1 VVGET
6 VQLKKAGT
14 TLKGLCPFHG
24 EKTASFIVTP
34 ARETW
39 HCFGCGEGG
48 DIFSFVMRRDGIAF
62 PEALRRLAQRAG
74 VEIDERT
81 SREDARRKRLHEVL
95 DTAFAF
101 YHAVLMNSET
111 GAPALAYLRGR
122 GFTDETIERAQLGF
136 APPDWDA
143 LVRTLERK
151 RQIGAAELTEV
162 GLAMPR
168 RSGRGVY
175 DRFRGRVMFPIRD
188 ATGNATGLGG
198 RIMPAPP
205 PTAAETTGLAAST
218 SGIAADQPARG
229 AASVPDSVAP
239 SMPSAG
245 SAAEPAARSRPDA
258 APAPTAAARTAAQP
272 AAQPTP
278 DPDGPKY
285 LNSPATPL
293 FDKSRTL
300 YPLDRAKASIRKS
313 GIAVIVE
320 GYTDALM
327 AHQAGF
333 DNVVASLGT
342 ALTPGQVALLT
353 RYAAKKIVLAYDVDP
368 AGERAGTLGVTAL
381 EQLTRQL
388 AATDA
393 GVELDEVRVARLPD
407 GKDPDEVIRETP
419 DAWREA
425 IRTAAPIVEYLIDF
439 HARTADLRTTGGR
452 ARFIDL
458 ILPTLRTVRNP
469 VLRDGYLQRLRQVSG
484 VEERVLLESL
494 HRSPEAPR
502 GGSFGA
508 GGGAGES
515 RISAA
520 SVLASPDAFDP
531 KAVLRAIDPVERDL
545 LRFLLS
551 VPETQEATAER
562 LAPTDLPSQPAREL
576 WTAMRAVRADPPYT
590 TERVFARLATDP
602 ETQALL
608 VALLERRDAGTDAGT
623 TDLRVASQGI
633 EQCLLRLE
641 LDRLEERT
649 RWTRVELG
657 EAERAND
664 RPAIERLMT
673 QEQHHNE
680 TRKSLQRRMEQA
692 SLLSRPAAARAAGG
706 RS

>member
-1 VVGET
+1 MAVGVAAEVKSKLTVVDVVGET

-24 EKTASFIVTP
+24 EKTPSFIVTP

-81 SREDARRKRLHEVL
+81 SRDDAHRKRLHDVL

-101 YHAVLMNSET
+101 YHAVLLNSET
-111 GAPALAYLRGR
+111 GAAALAYLRRR
-122 GFTDETIERAQLGF
+122 GFTDESIERAQLGF
-136 APPDWDA
+136 APPDWDS

-151 RQIGAAELTEV
+151 RQIGSAELVEV
-162 GLAMPR
+162 GLATPR
-168 RSGRGVY
+168 RGGRGVY
-175 DRFRGRVMFPIRD
+175 DRFRGRVLFPIRD

-198 RIMPAPP
+198 RILPPA
-205 PTAAETTGLAAST
+205 
-218 SGIAADQPARG
+218 
-229 AASVPDSVAP
+229 
-239 SMPSAG
+239 
-245 SAAEPAARSRPDA
+245 
-258 APAPTAAARTAAQP
+258 APTATTAPDAVPAPDAPEGARPTDAAADARPADGRRP
-272 AAQPTP
+272 AAGPAP

-300 YPLDRAKASIRKS
+300 YPLDRAKAAIRKS

-381 EQLTRQL
+381 EGLTRQL

-407 GKDPDEVIRETP
+407 GKDPDELIRDAP

-425 IRTAAPIVEYLIDF
+425 IRTAAPIVDYLIDF
-439 HARTADLRTTGGR
+439 HARTADMRTTGGR

-484 VEERVLLESL
+484 VEERVLLEAL
-494 HRSPEAPR
+494 HRAPDAVR
-502 GGSFGA
+502 GGSA
-508 GGGAGES
+508 GPGAGES
-515 RISAA
+515 RITAA
-520 SVLASPDAFDP
+520 SVLGSPDAFDP
-531 KAVLRAIDPVERDL
+531 KAVLRAIDPVERDI

-562 LAPTDLPSQPAREL
+562 LAPVDLPSQPAREL
-576 WTAMRAVRADPPYT
+576 WAAMLAARADPPYT
-590 TERVFARLATDP
+590 TERVFARLAADP

-608 VALLERRDAGTDAGT
+608 VALLERRDAGSDAGT
-623 TDLRVASQGI
+623 TDPRVASQGI

-649 RWTRVELG
+649 RWTRMELG
-657 EAERAND
+657 EAERTND
-664 RPAIERLMT
+664 REAIERLMT

-692 SLLSRPAAARAAGG
+692 SLLGRPAAARAAGG

>member
-1 VVGET
+1 LAVGVAAEVKSKLTVVDVVGET

-24 EKTASFIVTP
+24 EKTPSFIVTP

-81 SREDARRKRLHEVL
+81 SREDAHRKRLHDVL

-101 YHAVLMNSET
+101 YHAVLLGSDT
-111 GAPALAYLRGR
+111 GAAALAYLRGR
-122 GFTDETIERAQLGF
+122 GFTDESIERAQLGF

-151 RQIGAAELTEV
+151 RQIGAAELIEV
-162 GLAMPR
+162 GLATPR
-168 RSGRGVY
+168 KSGRGVY
-175 DRFRGRVMFPIRD
+175 DRFRGRVLFPIRD

-198 RIMPAPP
+198 RILPAASPAAGGPPAPD
-205 PTAAETTGLAAST
+205 G
-218 SGIAADQPARG
+218 G
-229 AASVPDSVAP
+229 
-239 SMPSAG
+239 
-245 SAAEPAARSRPDA
+245 
-258 APAPTAAARTAAQP
+258 PAPVP
-272 AAQPTP
+272 EG
-278 DPDGPKY
+278 DGPKY
-285 LNSPATPL
+285 LTSPATPL

-300 YPLDRAKASIRKS
+300 YPLDRAKAAIRKS

-368 AGERAGTLGVTAL
+368 AGQRAGTLGVTAL

-407 GKDPDEVIRETP
+407 GKDPDEVIRDAP

-425 IRTAAPIVEYLIDF
+425 IRTAAPIVDYLIDF
-439 HARTADLRTTGGR
+439 HARSADLRTTGGR
-452 ARFIDL
+452 ARFIDA

-469 VLRDGYLQRLRQVSG
+469 VLRDGYLQQLRQVSG

-494 HRSPEAPR
+494 HRAPEVAR
-502 GGSFGA
+502 GGSFVP
-508 GGGAGES
+508 GAGEG

-531 KAVLRAIDPVERDL
+531 KAVLRAIEPVERDL

-551 VPETQEATAER
+551 VPETQESTAER
-562 LAPTDLPSQPAREL
+562 LAPADLPSQPAREL
-576 WTAMRAVRADPPYT
+576 WTAMLALREDPPYT
-590 TERVFARLATDP
+590 TERVFARLAADA

-623 TDLRVASQGI
+623 TDPRVASQGI

>member
-1 VVGET
+1 MAVGVAAEVKSKLTVVDVVGET

-24 EKTASFIVTP
+24 EKTPSFIVTP
-34 ARETW
+34 GRETW

-81 SREDARRKRLHEVL
+81 SREDAHRKRLHDVL

-101 YHAVLMNSET
+101 YHAVLLNSET

-122 GFTDETIERAQLGF
+122 GFADESIERAQLGF

-151 RQIGAAELTEV
+151 RQIGAPELIEA
-162 GLAMPR
+162 GLATPR
-168 RSGRGVY
+168 KSGRGVY
-175 DRFRGRVMFPIRD
+175 DRFRGRVLFPIRD

-198 RIMPAPP
+198 RILPAPP
-205 PTAAETTGLAAST
+205 PPT
-218 SGIAADQPARG
+218 IATPDPAL
-229 AASVPDSVAP
+229 
-239 SMPSAG
+239 
-245 SAAEPAARSRPDA
+245 
-258 APAPTAAARTAAQP
+258 APAP
-272 AAQPTP
+272 
-278 DPDGPKY
+278 DSDGPKY

-300 YPLDRAKASIRKS
+300 YPLDRAKAAIRKS

-333 DNVVASLGT
+333 ENVVASLGT

-381 EQLTRQL
+381 EALTRQL

-407 GKDPDEVIRETP
+407 GMDPDELIRDAP

-425 IRTAAPIVEYLIDF
+425 IRTAAPIVDYLIDF
-439 HARTADLRTTGGR
+439 HARTADMRTTGGR

-494 HRSPEAPR
+494 HRAPEAVR
-502 GGSFGA
+502 GGSTGA
-508 GGGAGES
+508 GAGES
-515 RISAA
+515 RITAA
-520 SVLASPDAFDP
+520 SVLGSPDAFDP
-531 KAVLRAIDPVERDL
+531 KAVLRAIDPVERDI

-562 LAPTDLPSQPAREL
+562 LAPADLPSQPAREL
-576 WTAMRAVRADPPYT
+576 WAAMLAARADPPYT
-590 TERVFARLATDP
+590 TERVFVRLAADP

-623 TDLRVASQGI
+623 TDPRVATQGI

-641 LDRLEERT
+641 LDGLEERT
-649 RWTRVELG
+649 RWTRMELG
-657 EAERAND
+657 EAERTND
-664 RPAIERLMT
+664 REAIERLMT

-692 SLLSRPAAARAAGG
+692 SLLGRPAAARAAGG

>member
-1 VVGET
+1 MTVGVAAEVKSKLTVVDVVGET

-24 EKTASFIVTP
+24 EKTPSFIVTP

-48 DIFSFVMRRDGIAF
+48 DIFSFVMRRDGVAF

-81 SREDARRKRLHEVL
+81 TREDAHRKRLHDVL

-101 YHAVLMNSET
+101 YHAVLTNSET

-122 GFTDETIERAQLGF
+122 GFTDESIERAQLGF

-151 RQIGAAELTEV
+151 RQIGPAELTEV

-175 DRFRGRVMFPIRD
+175 DRFRGRVLFPIRD

-198 RIMPAPP
+198 RILPVTAPA
-205 PTAAETTGLAAST
+205 
-218 SGIAADQPARG
+218 
-229 AASVPDSVAP
+229 
-239 SMPSAG
+239 AG
-245 SAAEPAARSRPDA
+245 EQSPHEASAA
-258 APAPTAAARTAAQP
+258 
-272 AAQPTP
+272 P

-300 YPLDRAKASIRKS
+300 YPLDRAKAAIRKS

-407 GKDPDEVIRETP
+407 GKDPDEVIRDAP
-419 DAWREA
+419 DTWREA
-425 IRTAAPIVEYLIDF
+425 VRTAAPIVEYLIDF
-439 HARTADLRTTGGR
+439 HARSADLRTTGGR
-452 ARFIDL
+452 ARFVDA

-469 VLRDGYLQRLRQVSG
+469 VLRDGYLQQLRQVSG

-494 HRSPEAPR
+494 HRAPETPR
-502 GGSFGA
+502 GGAA
-508 GGGAGES
+508 GPGGEG
-515 RISAA
+515 RISAV
-520 SVLASPDAFDP
+520 SVLSSPDAFDP

-545 LRFLLS
+545 LRLLLS

-562 LAPTDLPSQPAREL
+562 LAPADLPSQPAREL
-576 WTAMRAVRADPPYT
+576 WTAMLALREDPPYT
-590 TERVFARLATDP
+590 TERVFARLTADP

-664 RPAIERLMT
+664 RATIERLMT
-673 QEQHHNE
+673 DEQHHNE

>member
-1 VVGET
+1 LAVGVAAEVKTKLTVVDVVGET

-101 YHAVLMNSET
+101 YHAVLLNSET
-111 GAPALAYLRGR
+111 GAAALAYLRGR
-122 GFTDETIERAQLGF
+122 GFTDESIERAQLGF

-168 RSGRGVY
+168 KSGRGVY
-175 DRFRGRVMFPIRD
+175 DRFRGRVLFPIRD

-198 RIMPAPP
+198 RILPAAP
-205 PTAAETTGLAAST
+205 PTAAIASDPT
-218 SGIAADQPARG
+218 A
-229 AASVPDSVAP
+229 
-239 SMPSAG
+239 
-245 SAAEPAARSRPDA
+245 PDA
-258 APAPTAAARTAAQP
+258 TAPDAAAQP
-272 AAQPTP
+272 AAAVRPAGQPAP

-300 YPLDRAKASIRKS
+300 YPLDRAKAAIRKS

-407 GKDPDEVIRETP
+407 GKDPDEVIRDSP

-425 IRTAAPIVEYLIDF
+425 IRTAAPIVEYLIEF
-439 HARTADLRTTGGR
+439 HARSADMRTTGGR
-452 ARFIDL
+452 ARFIDA

-469 VLRDGYLQRLRQVSG
+469 VLRDGYLQQLRQVSG

-494 HRSPEAPR
+494 HRAPEVAR

-508 GGGAGES
+508 GGGES

-520 SVLASPDAFDP
+520 TVLASPDAFDP

-576 WTAMRAVRADPPYT
+576 WTAMLAARQDPPYT
-590 TERVFARLATDP
+590 TERVFARLVADP

-608 VALLERRDAGTDAGT
+608 VALLERRDAGTDAST

-664 RPAIERLMT
+664 RPAIDLLMA

-692 SLLSRPAAARAAGG
+692 SLLSRPAAARAAARTAGG

>member
-1 VVGET
+1 MAVGVAAEVKSKLTVVDVVGET

-24 EKTASFIVTP
+24 EKTPSFIVTP
-34 ARETW
+34 GRETW

-81 SREDARRKRLHEVL
+81 SREDAHRKRLHDVL

-101 YHAVLMNSET
+101 YHAVLLNSET

-122 GFTDETIERAQLGF
+122 GFTDESIERAQLGF
-136 APPDWDA
+136 APSDWDA

-151 RQIGAAELTEV
+151 RQIGAPELIEV
-162 GLAMPR
+162 GLATPR
-168 RSGRGVY
+168 KSGRGVY
-175 DRFRGRVMFPIRD
+175 DRFRGRVLFPIRD

-198 RIMPAPP
+198 RILPAPP
-205 PTAAETTGLAAST
+205 PPT
-218 SGIAADQPARG
+218 IATPDPAL
-229 AASVPDSVAP
+229 
-239 SMPSAG
+239 
-245 SAAEPAARSRPDA
+245 
-258 APAPTAAARTAAQP
+258 APAP
-272 AAQPTP
+272 
-278 DPDGPKY
+278 DSDGPKY

-300 YPLDRAKASIRKS
+300 YPLDRAKAAIRKS

-381 EQLTRQL
+381 EALTRQL

-407 GKDPDEVIRETP
+407 GMDPDELIRDAP

-425 IRTAAPIVEYLIDF
+425 IRTAAPIVDYLIDF
-439 HARTADLRTTGGR
+439 HARTADMRTTGGR

-469 VLRDGYLQRLRQVSG
+469 VLRDGYLQRVRQVSG

-494 HRSPEAPR
+494 HRAPEAMR
-502 GGSFGA
+502 GGSTGA
-508 GGGAGES
+508 GAGES
-515 RISAA
+515 RITAA
-520 SVLASPDAFDP
+520 SVLGSPDAFDP
-531 KAVLRAIDPVERDL
+531 KAVLRAIDPVERDI

-562 LAPTDLPSQPAREL
+562 LAPADLPSQPAREL
-576 WTAMRAVRADPPYT
+576 WAAMLAARADPPYT
-590 TERVFARLATDP
+590 TERVFVRLAADP

-623 TDLRVASQGI
+623 TDPRVATQGI

-649 RWTRVELG
+649 RWTRMELG
-657 EAERAND
+657 EAERTND
-664 RPAIERLMT
+664 REAIERLMT

-692 SLLSRPAAARAAGG
+692 SLLGRPAAARAAGG

>member
-1 VVGET
+1 MTGGGAAEVKSKLTVGDVVGET

-24 EKTASFIVTP
+24 EKTPSFIVTP

-48 DIFSFVMRRDGIAF
+48 DIFSFVMRRDGVAF

-81 SREDARRKRLHEVL
+81 TREDAHRKRLHDVL

-101 YHAVLMNSET
+101 YHAVLTNSET

-122 GFTDETIERAQLGF
+122 GFTDESIERAQLGF

-151 RQIGAAELTEV
+151 RQIGPAELTEV

-175 DRFRGRVMFPIRD
+175 DRFRGRVLFPIRD

-198 RIMPAPP
+198 RILPVTAPA
-205 PTAAETTGLAAST
+205 
-218 SGIAADQPARG
+218 
-229 AASVPDSVAP
+229 
-239 SMPSAG
+239 AG
-245 SAAEPAARSRPDA
+245 EQSPHEASAA
-258 APAPTAAARTAAQP
+258 
-272 AAQPTP
+272 P

-300 YPLDRAKASIRKS
+300 YPLDRAKAAIRKS

-407 GKDPDEVIRETP
+407 GKDPDEVIRDAP
-419 DAWREA
+419 DTWREA
-425 IRTAAPIVEYLIDF
+425 VRTAAPIVEYLIDF
-439 HARTADLRTTGGR
+439 HARSADLRTTGGR
-452 ARFIDL
+452 ARFVDA

-469 VLRDGYLQRLRQVSG
+469 VLRDGYLQQLRQVSG

-494 HRSPEAPR
+494 HRAPETPR
-502 GGSFGA
+502 GGAA
-508 GGGAGES
+508 GPGGEG
-515 RISAA
+515 RISAV
-520 SVLASPDAFDP
+520 SVLSSPDAFDP

-545 LRFLLS
+545 LRLLLS

-562 LAPTDLPSQPAREL
+562 LAPADLPSQPAREL
-576 WTAMRAVRADPPYT
+576 WTAMLALREDPPYT
-590 TERVFARLATDP
+590 TERVFARLTADP

-664 RPAIERLMT
+664 RATIERLMT
-673 QEQHHNE
+673 DEQHHNE

>member
-1 VVGET
+1 MTVGVAAEIKSKLTVVDVVGET

-24 EKTASFIVTP
+24 EKTPSFIVTP

-48 DIFSFVMRRDGIAF
+48 DIFSFVMRRDGVAF

-81 SREDARRKRLHEVL
+81 TREDAHRKRLHDVL

-111 GAPALAYLRGR
+111 GAAALAYLRGR
-122 GFTDETIERAQLGF
+122 GFTDESIERAQLGF

-175 DRFRGRVMFPIRD
+175 DRFRGRVLFPIRD

-198 RIMPAPP
+198 RILPATAPMAGDRA
-205 PTAAETTGLAAST
+205 PTTD
-218 SGIAADQPARG
+218 DQPAHPG
-229 AASVPDSVAP
+229 GPAPDS
-239 SMPSAG
+239 
-245 SAAEPAARSRPDA
+245 
-258 APAPTAAARTAAQP
+258 
-272 AAQPTP
+272 
-278 DPDGPKY
+278 DGPKY

-293 FDKSRTL
+293 FHKSRTL
-300 YPLDRAKASIRKS
+300 YPLDRAKAAIRKS

-407 GKDPDEVIRETP
+407 GKDPDEVIRDAP
-419 DAWREA
+419 DTWREA
-425 IRTAAPIVEYLIDF
+425 VRMAAPIVEYLIEF
-439 HARTADLRTTGGR
+439 HARSADLRTTGGR
-452 ARFIDL
+452 ARFVDA

-469 VLRDGYLQRLRQVSG
+469 VLRDGYLQQLRQVSG

-494 HRSPEAPR
+494 HRAPDAPR
-502 GGSFGA
+502 GGAA
-508 GGGAGES
+508 GLGAGEG
-515 RISAA
+515 RISAV
-520 SVLASPDAFDP
+520 SVLSSPDAFDP

-545 LRFLLS
+545 LRLLLS
-551 VPETQEATAER
+551 VPETQEATGER
-562 LAPTDLPSQPAREL
+562 LAPADLPSQPAREL
-576 WTAMRAVRADPPYT
+576 WTAMLALRDDPPYT
-590 TERVFARLATDP
+590 TERVFARLAADP

-623 TDLRVASQGI
+623 TDPRVASQGI

-664 RPAIERLMT
+664 RPTIERLMT
-673 QEQHHNE
+673 EEQLHNE

>member
-1 VVGET
+1 MAVGVAAEVKSKLTVVDVVGET

-24 EKTASFIVTP
+24 EKTPSFIVTP
-34 ARETW
+34 GRETW

-81 SREDARRKRLHEVL
+81 TREDAHRKRLHDVL

-101 YHAVLMNSET
+101 YHAVLLNSET
-111 GAPALAYLRGR
+111 GAAALAYLRGR
-122 GFTDETIERAQLGF
+122 GFTDESIERAQLGF

-151 RQIGAAELTEV
+151 RQIGAPELIEV
-162 GLAMPR
+162 GLATPR
-168 RSGRGVY
+168 KSGRGVY
-175 DRFRGRVMFPIRD
+175 DRFRGRVLFPIRD

-198 RIMPAPP
+198 RVLPAAP
-205 PTAAETTGLAAST
+205 PTAEAAP
-218 SGIAADQPARG
+218 GADAR
-229 AASVPDSVAP
+229 AR
-239 SMPSAG
+239 
-245 SAAEPAARSRPDA
+245 PAAGPD
-258 APAPTAAARTAAQP
+258 
-272 AAQPTP
+272 P

-285 LNSPATPL
+285 LNSPATSL

-300 YPLDRAKASIRKS
+300 YPLDRAKAAIRKS

-407 GKDPDEVIRETP
+407 GKDPDEVIRDAP

-425 IRTAAPIVEYLIDF
+425 IRTAAPIVDYLIDF
-439 HARTADLRTTGGR
+439 HARSADLRTTGGR
-452 ARFIDL
+452 ARFIDA

-494 HRSPEAPR
+494 HRAPEAAR
-502 GGSFGA
+502 GGSSGA
-508 GGGAGES
+508 GAGES

-520 SVLASPDAFDP
+520 TVLASPDAFDP

-562 LAPTDLPSQPAREL
+562 LAPADLPSQPAREL
-576 WTAMRAVRADPPYT
+576 WSAMLALREDPPYT
-590 TERVFARLATDP
+590 TERVFARLAADP

-623 TDLRVASQGI
+623 TDPRVASQGI

-664 RPAIERLMT
+664 RPTIERLMT
-673 QEQHHNE
+673 QEQHYNE

-692 SLLSRPAAARAAGG
+692 SLLGRPAAARAAGG

>member
-1 VVGET
+1 LAVGVAAEVKSKLTVVDVVGET

-24 EKTASFIVTP
+24 EKTPSFIVTP
-34 ARETW
+34 GRETW

-81 SREDARRKRLHEVL
+81 SREDAHRKRLHDVL

-101 YHAVLMNSET
+101 YHAVLLNSET

-122 GFTDETIERAQLGF
+122 GFADESIERAQLGF

-151 RQIGAAELTEV
+151 RQIGAPELIEA
-162 GLAMPR
+162 GLATPR
-168 RSGRGVY
+168 KSGRGVY
-175 DRFRGRVMFPIRD
+175 DRFRGRVLFPIRD

-198 RIMPAPP
+198 RILPAPP
-205 PTAAETTGLAAST
+205 PPT
-218 SGIAADQPARG
+218 IATPDPAL
-229 AASVPDSVAP
+229 
-239 SMPSAG
+239 
-245 SAAEPAARSRPDA
+245 
-258 APAPTAAARTAAQP
+258 APAP
-272 AAQPTP
+272 
-278 DPDGPKY
+278 DSDGPKY

-300 YPLDRAKASIRKS
+300 YPLDRAKAAIRKS

-333 DNVVASLGT
+333 ENVVASLGT

-381 EQLTRQL
+381 EALTRQL

-407 GKDPDEVIRETP
+407 GMDPDELIRDAP

-425 IRTAAPIVEYLIDF
+425 IRTAAPIVDYLIDF
-439 HARTADLRTTGGR
+439 HARTADMRTTGGR

-494 HRSPEAPR
+494 HRAPEAVR
-502 GGSFGA
+502 GGSTGA
-508 GGGAGES
+508 GAGES
-515 RISAA
+515 RITAA
-520 SVLASPDAFDP
+520 SVLGSPDAFDP
-531 KAVLRAIDPVERDL
+531 KAVLRAIDPVERDI

-562 LAPTDLPSQPAREL
+562 LAPADLPSQPAREL
-576 WTAMRAVRADPPYT
+576 WAAMLAARADPPYT
-590 TERVFARLATDP
+590 TERVFVRLAADP

-623 TDLRVASQGI
+623 TDPRVATQGI

-649 RWTRVELG
+649 RWTRMELG
-657 EAERAND
+657 EAERTND
-664 RPAIERLMT
+664 REAIERLMT

-692 SLLSRPAAARAAGG
+692 SLLGRPAAARAAGG

>member
-1 VVGET
+1 MAVGVAAEVKSKLTVVDVVGET

-24 EKTASFIVTP
+24 EKTPSFIVTP
-34 ARETW
+34 GRETW

-81 SREDARRKRLHEVL
+81 SREDAHRKRLHDVL

-101 YHAVLMNSET
+101 YHAVLLNSET

-122 GFTDETIERAQLGF
+122 GFTDELIERAQLGF
-136 APPDWDA
+136 APSDWDA

-151 RQIGAAELTEV
+151 RQIGAPELIEV
-162 GLAMPR
+162 GLATPR
-168 RSGRGVY
+168 KSGRGVY
-175 DRFRGRVMFPIRD
+175 DRFRGRVLFPIRD

-198 RIMPAPP
+198 RVIPA
-205 PTAAETTGLAAST
+205 TATAPGE
-218 SGIAADQPARG
+218 QPARE
-229 AASVPDSVAP
+229 
-239 SMPSAG
+239 G
-245 SAAEPAARSRPDA
+245 SAA
-258 APAPTAAARTAAQP
+258 
-272 AAQPTP
+272 P

-300 YPLDRAKASIRKS
+300 YPLDRAKAAIRKS

-333 DNVVASLGT
+333 ENVVASLGT

-381 EQLTRQL
+381 EGLTRQL

-407 GKDPDEVIRETP
+407 GKDPDEVIRDAP

-425 IRTAAPIVEYLIDF
+425 IRTAAPIVDYLIDF
-439 HARTADLRTTGGR
+439 HARTADMRTTGGR

-494 HRSPEAPR
+494 HRAPEAVR
-502 GGSFGA
+502 GGSTGS
-508 GGGAGES
+508 GAGES
-515 RISAA
+515 RITAA
-520 SVLASPDAFDP
+520 SVLGSPDAFDP
-531 KAVLRAIDPVERDL
+531 KAVLRAIDPVERDI

-562 LAPTDLPSQPAREL
+562 LAPADLPSQPAREL
-576 WTAMRAVRADPPYT
+576 WAAMLAARADPPYT
-590 TERVFARLATDP
+590 TERVFVRLAADP

-623 TDLRVASQGI
+623 TDPRVATQGI

-649 RWTRVELG
+649 RWTRMELG
-657 EAERAND
+657 EAERTND
-664 RPAIERLMT
+664 REAIERLMT

-692 SLLSRPAAARAAGG
+692 SLLGRPAAARAAGG

>member
-1 VVGET
+1 MAVGVAAEVKSKLTVVDVVGET
-6 VQLKKAGT
+6 VQLRKAGT
-14 TLKGLCPFHG
+14 TLKGLCPFHA
-24 EKTASFIVTP
+24 EKTPSFIVTP

-48 DIFSFVMRRDGIAF
+48 DIFSFVMRRDAIAF

-81 SREDARRKRLHEVL
+81 SREDAHRKRLHEVL

-101 YHAVLMNSET
+101 YHAVLVGSET
-111 GAPALAYLRGR
+111 GAAALDYLRGR

-151 RQIGAAELTEV
+151 RQIGASELVEV
-162 GLAMPR
+162 GLATPR
-168 RSGRGVY
+168 RSSRGVY
-175 DRFRGRVMFPIRD
+175 DRFRGRVLFPIRD
-188 ATGNATGLGG
+188 PTGNATGLGG
-198 RIMPAPP
+198 RILP
-205 PTAAETTGLAAST
+205 
-218 SGIAADQPARG
+218 
-229 AASVPDSVAP
+229 
-239 SMPSAG
+239 
-245 SAAEPAARSRPDA
+245 
-258 APAPTAAARTAAQP
+258 APAPSAVESPATGSGP
-272 AAQPTP
+272 AA
-278 DPDGPKY
+278 DPEGPKY

-300 YPLDRAKASIRKS
+300 YPLDRAKAAIRKS

-388 AATDA
+388 AAADA

-407 GKDPDEVIRETP
+407 GKDPDELIRDAP
-419 DAWREA
+419 DGWREA
-425 IRTAAPIVEYLIDF
+425 VRTAAPIVDYLIDF
-439 HARTADLRTTGGR
+439 HARSADMRTTGGR

-494 HRSPEAPR
+494 HRAPEPVR
-502 GGSFGA
+502 GGSA
-508 GGGAGES
+508 GTGAGES
-515 RISAA
+515 RITAA
-520 SVLASPDAFDP
+520 SVLGSPDAFDP

-562 LAPTDLPSQPAREL
+562 LAPSDLPSQPAREL
-576 WTAMRAVRADPPYT
+576 WTAMLALRDDPPCT
-590 TERVFARLATDP
+590 TERVFARLAADP

-608 VALLERRDAGTDAGT
+608 VALLERRDAGADAGT
-623 TDLRVASQGI
+623 TDPRVASQGI

-649 RWTRVELG
+649 RWTRLELG

-664 RPAIERLMT
+664 RDAIERLMT
-673 QEQHHNE
+673 EERHHNE

>member
-1 VVGET
+1 MTVGVAAEVKSKLTVVDVVGET

-24 EKTASFIVTP
+24 EKTPSFIVTP

-48 DIFSFVMRRDGIAF
+48 DIFSFVMRRDGVAF

-81 SREDARRKRLHEVL
+81 TREDAHRKRLHEVL

-111 GAPALAYLRGR
+111 GAAALAYLRGR
-122 GFTDETIERAQLGF
+122 GFTDEWIERAQLGF

-175 DRFRGRVMFPIRD
+175 DRFRGRVLFPIRD

-198 RIMPAPP
+198 RILPMTAPADG
-205 PTAAETTGLAAST
+205 E
-218 SGIAADQPARG
+218 QPQRE
-229 AASVPDSVAP
+229 
-239 SMPSAG
+239 G
-245 SAAEPAARSRPDA
+245 SAAPDA
-258 APAPTAAARTAAQP
+258 
-272 AAQPTP
+272 
-278 DPDGPKY
+278 DGPKY

-300 YPLDRAKASIRKS
+300 YPLDRAKAAIRKS

-407 GKDPDEVIRETP
+407 GKDPDEVIRDAP

-425 IRTAAPIVEYLIDF
+425 VRTAAPIVEYLIEF
-439 HARTADLRTTGGR
+439 HARSADLRTTGGR
-452 ARFIDL
+452 ARFVDA

-469 VLRDGYLQRLRQVSG
+469 VLRDGYLQQLRRVSG

-494 HRSPEAPR
+494 HRVPDAPR
-502 GGSFGA
+502 AGA
-508 GGGAGES
+508 AGAGAGEG

-545 LRFLLS
+545 LRLLLS

-562 LAPTDLPSQPAREL
+562 LAPADLPSQPAREL
-576 WTAMRAVRADPPYT
+576 WTAMLALREEPPYT
-590 TERVFARLATDP
+590 TERVFARLAADP

-664 RPAIERLMT
+664 RPTIERLMT
-673 QEQHHNE
+673 EEQHHNE
-680 TRKSLQRRMEQA
+680 SRKSLQRRMEQA

>member
-1 VVGET
+1 LAVGVAAEVKSKLTVVDVVGET

-24 EKTASFIVTP
+24 EKTPSFIVTP

-101 YHAVLMNSET
+101 YHAVLLNSET
-111 GAPALAYLRGR
+111 GATALAYLRGR
-122 GFTDETIERAQLGF
+122 GFTDESIERAQLGF

-151 RQIGAAELTEV
+151 RQIGSAELIEV
-162 GLAMPR
+162 GLATPR

-175 DRFRGRVMFPIRD
+175 DRFRGRVLFPIRD

-198 RIMPAPP
+198 RILPAAPP
-205 PTAAETTGLAAST
+205 T
-218 SGIAADQPARG
+218 AADQPAAG
-229 AASVPDSVAP
+229 ARP
-239 SMPSAG
+239 AG
-245 SAAEPAARSRPDA
+245 
-258 APAPTAAARTAAQP
+258 QP
-272 AAQPTP
+272 AP

-300 YPLDRAKASIRKS
+300 YPLDRAKAAIRKS

-381 EQLTRQL
+381 EQVTRQL

-407 GKDPDEVIRETP
+407 GKDPDDVIREAP

-425 IRTAAPIVEYLIDF
+425 IRTAAPIVDYLIDF
-439 HARTADLRTTGGR
+439 HARSADMRTTGGR
-452 ARFIDL
+452 ARFIDA

-494 HRSPEAPR
+494 HRAPEVAR
-502 GGSFGA
+502 GGSFGP
-508 GGGAGES
+508 GAGES
-515 RISAA
+515 RITAA
-520 SVLASPDAFDP
+520 TVLASPDAFDP

-545 LRFLLS
+545 FRFLLS
-551 VPETQEATAER
+551 VPETLDATAER
-562 LAPTDLPSQPAREL
+562 LAPADLPSQPAREL
-576 WTAMRAVRADPPYT
+576 WAAMLAAREDPPYT
-590 TERVFARLATDP
+590 TERVFARLAADP

-623 TDLRVASQGI
+623 TDPRVASQGI